1 VGSNLGL
8 AVLLARDAL
17 LLRDESRDESLE
29 DGLFFLA
36 LLELLAIAFCFSL
49 LPREEV
55 LLDLTP
61 PRGVDLGVVDL
72 GVADLEVADLGV
84 SLGVVLLLIL
94 LPPLLPTLLIGVLLL

>member
-1 VGSNLGL
+1 M
-8 AVLLARDAL
+8 LLARDAL

-29 DGLFFLA
+29 GGLFFLA

-61 PRGVDLGVVDL
+61 PRGVDLGVVDLGVVDL